1 LPLNETG
8 LTLLATTLQG
18 VLLFGQLHSAPAG
31 VTNMD
36 NIALPGRLPAL
47 WNTPGS
53 NFGLISAM
61 NFTGGTPGAS
71 VYSVTFWDSETD
83 GTCRGEEPLTGD
95 VTFNA
100 AGEFQVTAIDFVG
113 TST

>member
-1 LPLNETG
+1 MPLNKTG

-18 VLLFGQLHSAPAG
+18 VLLFGQLHSGPAG
-31 VTNMD
+31 ADGTGNV
-36 NIALPGRLPAL
+36 ALPGRLPAR
-47 WNTPGS
+47 WDTPDS

-61 NFTGGTPGAS
+61 NFTGGVPGSS
-71 VYSVTFWDSETD
+71 VYSVTFWDAETD
-83 GTCRGEEPLTGD
+83 GGLWSEEPLTGD